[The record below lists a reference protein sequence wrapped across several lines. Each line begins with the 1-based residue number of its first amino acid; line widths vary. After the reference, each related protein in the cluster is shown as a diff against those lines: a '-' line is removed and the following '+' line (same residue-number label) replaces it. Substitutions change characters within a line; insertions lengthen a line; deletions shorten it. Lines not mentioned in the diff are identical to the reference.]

1 MKRGEKVPSLHFKRI
16 KTDTRRINMN
26 PEEYV
31 FRSLSL
37 SLSSERSA
45 ASVLL
50 SKSFL
55 WWLLFVGF
63 GVFVG
68 VSRCCSSSSRAIFS
82 LRKNWCL
89 SSPPE
94 TRNEC
99 TDKSL
104 SLSLSIHEQQ
114 QLQRLLVQ
122 ALGASKAFLKLFCF
136 FSSSSSSSSLTSFK
150 ERRVFL

>member
-1 MKRGEKVPSLHFKRI
+1 
-16 KTDTRRINMN
+16 
-26 PEEYV
+26 V
-31 FRSLSL
+31 F
-37 SLSSERSA
+37 
-45 ASVLL
+45 
-50 SKSFL
+50 
-55 WWLLFVGF
+55 
-63 GVFVG
+63 G

-104 SLSLSIHEQQ
+104 SLSLSLSQQ
-114 QLQRLLVQ
+114 QQQRLLVQ
-122 ALGASKAFLKLFCF
+122 ALGASKALTKLFCF
-136 FSSSSSSSSLTSFK
+136 FSSSSSLLTSFK

>member
-1 MKRGEKVPSLHFKRI
+1 V
-16 KTDTRRINMN
+16 
-26 PEEYV
+26 V
-31 FRSLSL
+31 
-37 SLSSERSA
+37 
-45 ASVLL
+45 L

-68 VSRCCSSSSRAIFS
+68 VSRWCSSSSRAAIFS

-104 SLSLSIHEQQ
+104 SLSLSQQ
-114 QLQRLLVQ
+114 QQRLLVQ
-122 ALGASKAFLKLFCF
+122 ALGASKALTKLFCF
-136 FSSSSSSSSLTSFK
+136 FSSSSSLLTSFK